1 MMSNKFNTVPNSD
14 FMEVVD
20 EITSQLVYESFGEHA
35 YDVPQDDDD
44 INKLTEDA
52 QDFYNTRYD
61 EIESLLIRF
70 LKLKITD
77 K

>member
-1 MMSNKFNTVPNSD
+1 MGKELKTVPNSD

-20 EITSQLVYESFGEHA
+20 EITSQLVYESFGEQA

>member
-1 MMSNKFNTVPNSD
+1 MGKELNTVPNSD

-20 EITSQLVYESFGEHA
+20 EITSQLVYESFGEQA

-70 LKLKITD
+70 LKLKITY

>member
-1 MMSNKFNTVPNSD
+1 MSDKFNTVPNSD

-20 EITSQLVYESFGEHA
+20 EITSQLVYESFGESG
-35 YDVPQDDDD
+35 YEETTDNGD
-44 INKLTEDA
+44 IRWTEDA

>member
-1 MMSNKFNTVPNSD
+1 MGKELNTVPNSD

-20 EITSQLVYESFGEHA
+20 EITSQLVYESFGEQA

>member
-1 MMSNKFNTVPNSD
+1 MVKKLNTVPNSD

-20 EITSQLVYESFGEHA
+20 EITTQIVEESFGESG
-35 YDVPQDDDD
+35 YEETTDNED
-44 INKLTEDA
+44 IRWTEEA

>member
-1 MMSNKFNTVPNSD
+1 MGKKLNTVPNSD

-20 EITSQLVYESFGEHA
+20 EITSQLVYESFGESGCEETT
-35 YDVPQDDDD
+35 DNGD
-44 INKLTEDA
+44 IRWTEEA